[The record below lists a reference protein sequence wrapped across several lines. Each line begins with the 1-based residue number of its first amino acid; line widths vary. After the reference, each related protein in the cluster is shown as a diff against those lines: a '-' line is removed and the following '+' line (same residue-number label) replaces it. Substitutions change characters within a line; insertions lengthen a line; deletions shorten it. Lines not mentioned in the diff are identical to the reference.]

1 MRFRMRQNGAHKQD
15 GVEHATAIAEPAPAP
30 EAPAAPVAPSAA
42 VPSSL
47 VLARLAGGHGPM
59 KSQATGSDARAE
71 RLVRQVRGEL
81 DELRQAI
88 GHIREVPEELTALDL
103 EAVAD
108 DPEAAASLPPV
119 LLVRALLEQ
128 RERNR
133 RLEKRLAKQRGR
145 IEQLEDRL
153 RDLKQERAW
162 QRGRLA
168 TLDEVIAALHANLA
182 DFRLQRD
189 AHELEAPLRPA
200 LDAPDEPAHLP

>member
-1 MRFRMRQNGAHKQD
+1 MRQNGAQKQN
-15 GVEHATAIAEPAPAP
+15 GVEHATAIAEPERPAVAPA
-30 EAPAAPVAPSAA
+30 EPVAPPEPPPV

-81 DELRQAI
+81 DELREAI
-88 GHIREVPEELTALDL
+88 GRIRGVPEELTALDL

-108 DPEAAASLPPV
+108 DPEAAATLPPV

-145 IEQLEDRL
+145 IEQLEDRV

-162 QRGRLA
+162 QRGRLT
-168 TLDEVIAALHANLA
+168 TLDDVIAALHANLT

-189 AHELEAPLRPA
+189 THEVEAPARPA